1 MRPRPHTLEFW
12 CYWQNLRVIPVTSWI
27 VTDSGTRV
35 LSLVPPLID
44 EVLDESSGVRGGD
57 QGLVDVLSLQRR
69 YAGGASLE
77 DEQAFFMDTLV
88 EYQWARDLAGLA
100 SSTLDALT
108 KPVIEVC
115 DHYQLVPWRLTPR
128 HVDAYFAGPGKR
140 QAPTIRSKLNKIDHF
155 FAFLEQRYAHEIFQ
169 QFGAM
174 VESPIDPFNRQA
186 HRGDFGLRV
195 PPSARATKEFFAA
208 WRSDLPNAR
217 KEAVACRDY
226 VMSKMIYI
234 SGVRA
239 AELCG
244 MKMCD
249 LHWESGEF
257 GRFLVQGKGARGS
270 GPRPREAYMFAEGRA
285 LMWWYVSEV
294 RGLFAD
300 DPEHPEAPV
309 WPSERLPMS
318 IEDLNMPV
326 APAVTPS
333 TLRKAL
339 KRASAGHLH
348 GPVRQLFPHLLRH
361 ACATHRYEGG
371 MSLWEVQ
378 KLLGHEWTT
387 TTVRYILSAQGDPE
401 VASRQSSAR
410 ATQRLRVD
418 AGSLS

>member
-208 WRSDLPNAR
+208 WRSDLPNA
-217 KEAVACRDY
+217 
-226 VMSKMIYI
+226 
-234 SGVRA
+234 
-239 AELCG
+239 
-244 MKMCD
+244 
-249 LHWESGEF
+249 
-257 GRFLVQGKGARGS
+257 
-270 GPRPREAYMFAEGRA
+270 
-285 LMWWYVSEV
+285 
-294 RGLFAD
+294 GL
-300 DPEHPEAPV
+300 
-309 WPSERLPMS
+309 SNERLCS
-318 IEDLNMPV
+318 VVGGD
-326 APAVTPS
+326 
-333 TLRKAL
+333 RK
-339 KRASAGHLH
+339 
-348 GPVRQLFPHLLRH
+348 
-361 ACATHRYEGG
+361 
-371 MSLWEVQ
+371 
-378 KLLGHEWTT
+378 
-387 TTVRYILSAQGDPE
+387 
-401 VASRQSSAR
+401 
-410 ATQRLRVD
+410 
-418 AGSLS
+418 